1 MLESSYQK
9 FFDEISL
16 KISKDKIFT
25 DKLHTLAYGTDASFY
40 RLIPKIVMQN

>member
-1 MLESSYQK
+1 MLESGYQN

-40 RLIPKIVMQN
+40 RFNSKDCNQN